1 MVDITFCGNCIC
13 IDYIL
18 CNISIIDWK
27 KICWW
32 CSHILWRPWPRF
44 KNKKSFRKDEYMFL
58 FDAMP
63 EMAGSYN
70 GYPLISQ
77 HYHTFF
83 SATLPVNDLCFLIL
97 SWSLEHAS
105 IFLTWAQNQSN
116 LLAKKD
122 FALVKG
128 KSFIHSIHVLLLV
141 CSLSRLID

>member
-1 MVDITFCGNCIC
+1 MVDITFCGNCIS

-44 KNKKSFRKDEYMFL
+44 KNKKIFQKRWVHVSVWWH
-58 FDAMP
+58 AMP

-97 SWSLEHAS
+97 SGSLEHAS

-116 LLAKKD
+116 LLAKKILPLWKENHL
-122 FALVKG
+122 FTAYMYYCWYAVLVG
-128 KSFIHSIHVLLLV
+128 W
-141 CSLSRLID
+141 